1 MWDGQAF
8 DISRESPEI
17 LNKTEEI
24 AWKHFM
30 SSRRKRLLKMYNF
43 CNYLQYLVEAE
54 VFEDQSPS
62 QQLLR
67 NMIVLRPLQNS
78 DSRTSNISEINVQ

>member
-8 DISRESPEI
+8 DISRESPKN

-43 CNYLQYLVEAE
+43 CNYFQYLVEAE
-54 VFEDQSPS
+54 VF
-62 QQLLR
+62 
-67 NMIVLRPLQNS
+67 
-78 DSRTSNISEINVQ
+78 

>member
-30 SSRRKRLLKMYNF
+30 SSRGKGF
-43 CNYLQYLVEAE
+43 
-54 VFEDQSPS
+54 
-62 QQLLR
+62 
-67 NMIVLRPLQNS
+67 
-78 DSRTSNISEINVQ
+78 